1 MNNNLDFLE
10 ILDEFPSGIL
20 ILKKN
25 SNFDSNISMNYK
37 NKTMNS
43 NITNN
48 PFSIYYSNIYIS
60 KIFPKTFYVD
70 NSNLPNNFNTLSHL
84 DIEENN
90 KIMENFSIEC
100 SRFKLYNINK
110 NNLSDIT
117 LNDDIF
123 LNCENNI
130 TETYINDY
138 YMIFV
143 KIKKLNEYILIN
155 VNNHSEQ
162 KEMLNKKLIK
172 SIEFDYFNT
181 INHEIKNPINFLYNF
196 DLDNL
201 NYRTAIFLL
210 KNCLKRFILI
220 NKIIFDK
227 NLNNFIF
234 NILNLKF
241 LFLKVYNKFKLLFEY
256 KKIEFNNNMK
266 ENNNNENENESDDES
281 SDNIMNKD
289 NNDENIFDYLN
300 DFFLKCDQFYF
311 KNLIKNIFYYLYLLL
326 PEKSIICLNY
336 KYDYDDNNK
345 NSKKLKIIFYYEDFG
360 FFNNMFKSHYPNKS
374 ILKIELNE
382 TVKSLD
388 FSKNIIHDIC
398 EILNININFKNIND
412 DNNKNNNTDTNSV
425 KEKTIK
431 NKIKKNNRKYI
442 KKEIL
447 VMEINN
453 VIYNKNGVLFDMKK
467 YDFLKKE
474 IDCSKIDS
482 KIIKKLNN
490 NIDFKFSKYIEN
502 IPSSNALETIK
513 EINYENFDENSI
525 DIKKYNY
532 NSNNNNNNNINYLS
546 TNDINNNSN
555 NNLFNNNNYNDNNV
569 IIVNYF
575 SEQSNKNKNDNN
587 TNNNIPKSLFSLK
600 RNNSITISKKGSN
613 RFLNNNN
620 SNNSSSFMNNS
631 IESRNHINNNLNFYK
646 KINTINTFKNFGKLV
661 NNLKEP
667 ILNNLKTQKN
677 FDEKKLL
684 NRIKK
689 FNTVILK
696 KQKLTKVH
704 SFDINKVSVIKKLH
718 NSNNFSNLN
727 YNNNKYKN
735 VFINRNHSNNKT
747 NNNTNYNI
755 NNDINN
761 KLDTMNNLTINVA
774 GKKNSKMSLY
784 HLNSRN
790 KSKDNIISI
799 TEMKKKTC
807 KNILVVDD
815 EEYNQKT
822 LKNLLKK
829 TFKLSCDIDIAING
843 EDCLEKLKEKSY
855 YLIFMDLYMPV
866 MNGVEAMK
874 NIQNSSEGKNY
885 KIIVVSAH
893 SYESVKNELKDIN
906 IINKFV
912 QKPINKKKIEE
923 ILNEFYY

>member
-10 ILDEFPSGIL
+10 ILDEFPSGI
-20 ILKKN
+20 IIIKKN
-25 SNFDSNISMNYK
+25 SGFDSNISMNYK

-43 NITNN
+43 NATCN

-60 KIFPKTFYVD
+60 KIFPKTFYLD
-70 NSNLPNNFNTLSHL
+70 NSNLGNNFTTLSHL

-90 KIMENFSIEC
+90 KIMENFSIE
-100 SRFKLYNINK
+100 SSQFKLYNIDK
-110 NNLSDIT
+110 NNLSEIT

-123 LNCENNI
+123 LNSENNI

-155 VNNHSEQ
+155 VNDHSEQ

-196 DLDNL
+196 DLENL

-220 NKIIFDK
+220 NKIMFDK

-234 NILNLKF
+234 NILNLKY

-256 KKIEFNNNMK
+256 KKIEFYNMK
-266 ENNNNENENESDDES
+266 ENNNENENEDDDS

-289 NNDENIFDYLN
+289 KNDENIFDFLI

-326 PEKSIICLNY
+326 PEKSNICLNY
-336 KYDYDDNNK
+336 KYDDNNNK

-360 FFNNMFKSHYPNKS
+360 FFNNVYKSHYPNKS

-398 EILNININFKNIND
+398 EILNININFNNIND
-412 DNNKNNNTDTNSV
+412 DNNNNNVN
-425 KEKTIK
+425 EKNIKSKFKK
-431 NKIKKNNRKYI
+431 NKRNSN

-453 VIYNKNGVLFDMKK
+453 VIYNKNGALFDMKK
-467 YDFLKKE
+467 YDFMKKE

-482 KIIKKLNN
+482 KIVKKLNN
-490 NIDFKFSKYIEN
+490 NIEFKFNKYIEN
-502 IPSSNALETIK
+502 IPSSNPLETIK
-513 EINYENFDENSI
+513 EINCENFDENSI
-525 DIKKYNY
+525 DVKKY
-532 NSNNNNNNNINYLS
+532 NNNNNNYLS

-575 SEQSNKNKNDNN
+575 SEQSNMNKNDNN
-587 TNNNIPKSLFSLK
+587 TIPKSLFSLK
-600 RNNSITISKKGSN
+600 RNNSITISKKSSN
-613 RFLNNNN
+613 RFINNNN
-620 SNNSSSFMNNS
+620 SNSSNSFINNN

-667 ILNNLKTQKN
+667 ILNNLKTQKK
-677 FDEKKLL
+677 FDEKKL
-684 NRIKK
+684 NRIKR
-689 FNTVILK
+689 FNTVVLK

-704 SFDINKVSVIKKLH
+704 SFDINKVSVVKKLY
-718 NSNNFSNLN
+718 N
-727 YNNNKYKN
+727 YNNFNNNYRN
-735 VFINRNHSNNKT
+735 VFINK
-747 NNNTNYNI
+747 NNTNKKNSNNNI
-755 NNDINN
+755 NNDIN
-761 KLDTMNNLTINVA
+761 DMTNLTINNSSS
-774 GKKNSKMSLY
+774 KKNVKMSY

-790 KSKDNIISI
+790 RSKDNVISF
-799 TEMKKKTC
+799 TDMKKKTC

-829 TFKLSCDIDIAING
+829 TFKLSCEIDIAING
-843 EDCLEKLKEKSY
+843 EDCLEKLKVKSY

-874 NIQNSSEGKNY
+874 NIQNSCDGKKKYN
-885 KIIVVSAH
+885 IIVVSAH

>member
-10 ILDEFPSGIL
+10 ILDEFPSGI
-20 ILKKN
+20 IIIKKN
-25 SNFDSNISMNYK
+25 SGFDSNISMNYK

-43 NITNN
+43 NATCN

-70 NSNLPNNFNTLSHL
+70 DSNLGNNFTTLSHL

-90 KIMENFSIEC
+90 KIMENFSIE
-100 SRFKLYNINK
+100 SSQFKLYNIDK
-110 NNLSDIT
+110 NNLSEIT

-123 LNCENNI
+123 LNSENNI

-196 DLDNL
+196 DLENL

-220 NKIIFDK
+220 NKIMFDK

-234 NILNLKF
+234 NILNLKY

-256 KKIEFNNNMK
+256 KKIEFYNMK
-266 ENNNNENENESDDES
+266 EKNNENENEDDDS

-289 NNDENIFDYLN
+289 KNDENIFDFLI

-326 PEKSIICLNY
+326 PEKSNICLNY
-336 KYDYDDNNK
+336 KYDDNNNK

-360 FFNNMFKSHYPNKS
+360 FFNNAYKSHYPNKS

-398 EILNININFKNIND
+398 EILNININFNNIND
-412 DNNKNNNTDTNSV
+412 DNNNIIINVNEKNIKSKFT
-425 KEKTIK
+425 K
-431 NKIKKNNRKYI
+431 NKRSN

-453 VIYNKNGVLFDMKK
+453 VIYNKNGALFDMKK
-467 YDFLKKE
+467 YDFMKKE

-482 KIIKKLNN
+482 KIVKKLNN
-490 NIDFKFSKYIEN
+490 NIEFKFNKYIEN
-502 IPSSNALETIK
+502 IPSSNPLETIK
-513 EINYENFDENSI
+513 EKNCENFDENSI
-525 DIKKYNY
+525 DVKKYN
-532 NSNNNNNNNINYLS
+532 NNNNYLS

-575 SEQSNKNKNDNN
+575 SEQSNMNKNDNN
-587 TNNNIPKSLFSLK
+587 TYQKSLFSLK
-600 RNNSITISKKGSN
+600 RNNSITISKKSSN
-613 RFLNNNN
+613 RFINNN
-620 SNNSSSFMNNS
+620 SNSSNSFINNN
-631 IESRNHINNNLNFYK
+631 IESRNHMNNNLNFYK

-667 ILNNLKTQKN
+667 ILNNLKTQKK
-677 FDEKKLL
+677 FDEKKL
-684 NRIKK
+684 NRIKR
-689 FNTVILK
+689 FNTVVLK

-704 SFDINKVSVIKKLH
+704 SFDINKVSVVKKLY
-718 NSNNFSNLN
+718 N
-727 YNNNKYKN
+727 YNNFNNNYRN
-735 VFINRNHSNNKT
+735 VFINK
-747 NNNTNYNI
+747 NNTNKKNSNNNI
-755 NNDINN
+755 NNDIN
-761 KLDTMNNLTINVA
+761 DMTNLTINNSSS
-774 GKKNSKMSLY
+774 KKNVKMSY
-784 HLNSRN
+784 HPNSRN
-790 KSKDNIISI
+790 RSKDNVISF
-799 TEMKKKTC
+799 TDMKKKTC

-829 TFKLSCDIDIAING
+829 TFKLSCEIDIAING
-843 EDCLEKLKEKSY
+843 EDCLEKLKVKSY

-874 NIQNSSEGKNY
+874 NIQNSCDGK
-885 KIIVVSAH
+885 K
-893 SYESVKNELKDIN
+893 N
-906 IINKFV
+906 IILLLLVLIVMKVLKMN
-912 QKPINKKKIEE
+912 
-923 ILNEFYY
+923 